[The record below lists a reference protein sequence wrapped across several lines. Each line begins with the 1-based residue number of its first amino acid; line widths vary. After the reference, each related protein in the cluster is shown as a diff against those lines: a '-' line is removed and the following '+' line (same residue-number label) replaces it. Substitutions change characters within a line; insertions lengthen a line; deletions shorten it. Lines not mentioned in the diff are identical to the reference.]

1 MAERVPPGRA
11 GRLWIIVRLDAAR
24 RGRELLDRKRQL
36 LRRELRRLMLLAD
49 ERTAAW
55 NAAAADAATWAL
67 RARLLG
73 GAHELAIVAGPV
85 AGRARVEVSWH
96 NTMGVTHPE
105 GAVCELPELSPGEVV
120 AANAA
125 FGPAAE
131 AHRRALQ
138 AAVDAAVV
146 TEAVRRIAA
155 ELAATQRRLR
165 GIERHRIPAL
175 DDALQTLALRLDEL
189 EREERVVTRWA
200 QRHIAEGRRR

>member
-36 LRRELRRLMLLAD
+36 LRREGRRLTLLAE

-55 NAAAADAATWAL
+55 NAAAREAATWAL
-67 RARLLG
+67 RAALLG

-85 AGRARVEVSWH
+85 AGRARVEVAWR
-96 NTMGVTHPE
+96 NTMGVSHPDR
-105 GAVCELPELSPGEVV
+105 AACELPELTPPEVV

-125 FGPAAE
+125 YGPAAD

-146 TEAVRRIAA
+146 NDARRRIAT

-175 DDALQTLALRLDEL
+175 DEALRTLALRLDEL

-200 QRHIAEGRRR
+200 QRHVAEAGRR